1 MGKDFWVLVGRKPM
15 FYLHEKV
22 VYPGHGIAEVNRVVE
37 KNIGGESKKLLE
49 LRFLHKE
56 MVVLVPLSNVDE
68 IGLRKLSSKSDID
81 NIYKVFAIPT
91 DWKPNENVSTSW
103 SKKSKKYQ
111 TDLSSGDIYKIS
123 KIYRELKNISVKKE
137 LSFGERAL
145 LQQAETLLAQ
155 EISMVQDIFEDK
167 AKNQLRSF
175 FGSPIVKISKHS
187 EKTI

>member
-1 MGKDFWVLVGRKPM
+1 M

-49 LRFLHKE
+49 LKFLHKD

-68 IGLRKLSSKSDID
+68 IGLRKLSRKSDIE
-81 NIYKVFAIPT
+81 NIYI
-91 DWKPNENVSTSW
+91 
-103 SKKSKKYQ
+103 
-111 TDLSSGDIYKIS
+111 
-123 KIYRELKNISVKKE
+123 KKE

-155 EISMVQDIFEDK
+155 EISMVQDIFEDN